1 METFYKC
8 MWVIV
13 GLIILITVFGLYG
26 AIYYH
31 PTYITQNNVT
41 CNYGVIVPCGMR
53 LVDCSDGM
61 TRDCEVNVRKVYP
74 SENRG

>member
-1 METFYKC
+1 MDRIDKLS
-8 MWVIV
+8 WVIFGV
-13 GLIILITVFGLYG
+13 ILLSIGICAYSAT
-26 AIYYH
+26 YYH

-61 TRDCEVNVRKVYP
+61 NRDCEVNVKKVYP